1 MKGNNNKNNNSKGSL
16 TPHGDDQIKCLK
28 ETLIRSLQMLK
39 IGQNNN
45 NQISERQVLQ
55 FVKKT
60 STSQQIETYG
70 NWILALNAIADY
82 CLTSKQPIILSQSE
96 IYDFLTVA
104 VATNLEDEKRRK
116 TKRIDDIIF
125 RIYRDIMANYQ
136 SSADALKIAYPKII
150 VDIIAILAT
159 GIDTEGKKI
168 PLYNIE
174 SYYQTRKLKTSSS
187 SSTAAS
193 TTVTA
198 AAAASSI
205 ATIQGENKKKDEIP
219 SSTSLLKSKV
229 VLSGPS
235 HGDCDE
241 QHYHPQYISEE
252 EEEKQKLVE
261 NLNQITG
268 RSKKALELSLANL
281 QPIDIRRLR
290 DLCSNSYKLHK
301 YCELVHGSEQRFKF
315 EIQKELGRRLTD
327 YQLQHASNSIRK
339 AKLYIENV
347 LDGKFVVH
355 GSHGINHVKHNLEYG
370 YQLIGMMQTSRRGK
384 GVKGT
389 PKS

>member
-16 TPHGDDQIKCLK
+16 APHGDDQIKCLK

-55 FVKKT
+55 FVEKT

-70 NWILALNAIADY
+70 YWIMALNAIADH
-82 CLTSKQPIILSQSE
+82 CLTSKQHIIFSQSE

-104 VATNLEDEKRRK
+104 VATNLEDEKRKRTK
-116 TKRIDDIIF
+116 TIDNIIF

-136 SSADALKIAYPKII
+136 SLADALKIAYPKII

-159 GIDTEGKKI
+159 GIDTEGKKVAT
-168 PLYNIE
+168 YNIE
-174 SYYQTRKLKTSSS
+174 SYYQTRKLNSS
-187 SSTAAS
+187 SSTTATAS

-219 SSTSLLKSKV
+219 SNTSLLKSKV
-229 VLSGPS
+229 VLSRPS
-235 HGDCDE
+235 HGDCDQ
-241 QHYHPQYISEE
+241 QHNPQYISEE
-252 EEEKQKLVE
+252 EEEEEKQDLIE

-281 QPIDIRRLR
+281 QSIDIRRLR
-290 DLCSNSYKLHK
+290 DLCSNSNKLHK
-301 YCELVHGSEQRFKF
+301 SCELVHGSEQRFKL

-339 AKLYIENV
+339 ARLYIENV
-347 LDGKFVVH
+347 LDGKFVLH
-355 GSHGINHVKHNLEYG
+355 GSHGINHIKHNLEYG
-370 YQLIGMMQTSRRGK
+370 YQLIGMM
-384 GVKGT
+384 
-389 PKS
+389 